1 MTDDNYGH
9 IALGLITVAV
19 LFTAIFNTQTGGMM
33 PRVQTFTVEGTLVH
47 KFDVEQIT
55 ETFSK
60 RPIVVRIEHD
70 KYPQEVKLELVG
82 AAKDLISTLNIGTTV
97 SCTCELTGRSYT
109 KRTDG
114 STDWFTSVKCF
125 DVQGI
130 GPNSLPK
137 QDGTT
142 VQQEIEDVPF

>member
-1 MTDDNYGH
+1 MKSDSPALE
-9 IALGLITVAV
+9 ALGIVTIAA
-19 LFTAIFNTQTGGMM
+19 LFFAIFNTQKDDSM

-55 ETFSK
+55 DTFSK

-82 AAKDLISTLNIGTTV
+82 AAKDLIDPLNIGTTV
-97 SCTCELTGRSYT
+97 SCTCELTGRAYT
-109 KRTDG
+109 RRNDG
-114 STDWFTSVKCF
+114 QQDWFTSVKCF

-130 GPNSLPK
+130 GPNTLPK
-137 QDGTT
+137 QDGTN
-142 VQQEIEDVPF
+142 VQQETNDVPF